1 MVESSYYWSSIC
13 LRLVW
18 LASHSSRLETGVG
31 GIAHSLLK
39 QMSFLVIG
47 HFVRAPRTELRTV
60 APRDRKANR
69 ATAAEQ
75 VAALTFTVT
84 GKPWT
89 G

>member
-1 MVESSYYWSSIC
+1 MGE
-13 LRLVW
+13 
-18 LASHSSRLETGVG
+18 
-31 GIAHSLLK
+31 IAHSLLK

-47 HFVRAPRTELRTV
+47 HFVRAPRTELGTV
-60 APRDRKANR
+60 APRGRKANR

>member
-1 MVESSYYWSSIC
+1 MSLFV
-13 LRLVW
+13 
-18 LASHSSRLETGVG
+18 TG
-31 GIAHSLLK
+31 HL
-39 QMSFLVIG
+39 
-47 HFVRAPRTELRTV
+47 VRAPKTELGTV
-60 APRDRKANR
+60 APRGKKANR